1 MKLRVLNRL
10 KGQVV
15 CLLAAAALVSIQAG
29 CGSTSDEETEQE
41 VGLETSDANAE
52 GFENAENAENAN
64 VATDGANESNNFEGT
79 NEFANESGSENA
91 FNNFESNGEGA
102 ADASLNAEVS
112 NETADLINE
121 SAGDAFEAPANDP
134 NATANVGADPFAA
147 NATTAEP
154 IAATDTTADPF
165 AATDTTADPFA
176 APAAEGQDPVVASS
190 PAPQESAVNLPSQG
204 YVPEDGARMAY
215 MIQVGDTLASIS
227 QKIYGSNG
235 RWRQLAEEN
244 NLSNPNLIYVG
255 DVLYY
260 SLNADSRKFAE
271 SYETSPRTTVT
282 VQAGDSLSSIAA
294 RVYGTE
300 GAWRTLWKDNPSIQD
315 PNQLTVG
322 MVLSYR
328 SGGSYA
334 FAGDQGAEGVLTS
347 ALDL

>member
-154 IAATDTTADPF
+154 I